1 MTYLK
6 YESIEMSS
14 ITKFVR
20 QTAGSK
26 KVFIFIV
33 LLLAVSVLME
43 NLLFICVITF
53 IMIFLMVVD
62 TVNWENV
69 RRKLMKK

>member
-14 ITKFVR
+14 ITPFVR

-43 NLLFICVITF
+43 NLLFICVIAV

-69 RRKLMKK
+69 RRRLVKK